1 MKKPYYRESSRCSL
15 LPQFREKFLEGW
27 RGCNLKEVSG
37 VVEISFV
44 SEIRFSKGER
54 EFEF

>member
-1 MKKPYYRESSRCSL
+1 MKKPCYRESSRCSL